1 MTITKLTKTLKDHHV
16 RYETLVHDP
25 AYTAQ
30 GTAASAHVS
39 GNDLA
44 KTVMIKL
51 DGIMAMVVLPA
62 ARKVNFD
69 RLRQAAHAVSAELA
83 TEDEFS
89 ELFPMCEV
97 GAMPPFGN
105 LYDMEVYVDESLSQ
119 DDEIAFNAGTH
130 TELIKMRYADY
141 EQIVHPMV
149 CEISG

>member
-1 MTITKLTKTLKDHHV
+1 MQKEHGD
-16 RYETLVHDP
+16 
-25 AYTAQ
+25 
-30 GTAASAHVS
+30 
-39 GNDLA
+39 
-44 KTVMIKL
+44 KL
-51 DGIMAMVVLPA
+51 DFKFDERKPDFLQVAIGI
-62 ARKVNFD
+62 RKVNFD
-69 RLRQAAHAVSAELA
+69 RLRRASHAVNVELA

-105 LYDMEVYVDESLSQ
+105 LYDMEVYVDEPLSQ